1 MVCDCTGSD
10 LAEAPDGRSLIF
22 FNAPDRGFWEVALPF
37 GSPHKIPHL
46 EEANARK
53 FWSVGSEVYS
63 FSTKKVSH
71 VMDLDRMLPVSTPS
85 LAVSPDGRSLIYFE
99 LWCLAAS
106 AINGCG
112 ACVDAHEHV
121 LREKGASEETILAAI
136 RIASTIHA
144 LSAVMDAEAAA
155 PSAAAPTTP

>member
-1 MVCDCTGSD
+1 
-10 LAEAPDGRSLIF
+10 
-22 FNAPDRGFWEVALPF
+22 VALPF

-53 FWSVGSEVYS
+53 FWSVGSEGYS

-112 ACVDAHEHV
+112 ACVDAHERM